1 MSLSELF
8 TWFSTEVKWAMFIVL
23 LVLLI
28 VTAFK
33 RAWVAMVGVIL
44 GLAFIG
50 IFIVNP
56 DVILSLSDWLAGL
69 LSIGS

>member
-8 TWFSTEVKWAMFIVL
+8 TWFSNEVKWAMFIVL

-33 RAWVAMVGVIL
+33 RAWVAMVGVVL

-50 IFIVNP
+50 IFIAKP
-56 DVILSLSDWLAGL
+56 DIILNLSDWLAGL
-69 LSIGS
+69 LSIG